1 MSKIPA
7 LTPRKIIVVL
17 EKAGFCFIR
26 QKGSHRMYMK
36 GKTML
41 VIPYHNK
48 DLKKGTIIKIIK
60 QTGLTLEEFLDLM

>member
-26 QKGSHRMYMK
+26 QKGSHRMYVK
-36 GKTML
+36 EKIML
-41 VIPYHNK
+41 IIPYHNK
-48 DLKKGTIIKIIK
+48 DLKKGTIIQIIK
-60 QTGLTLEEFLDLM
+60 QSGLTLEEFLDLV

>member
-1 MSKIPA
+1 
-7 LTPRKIIVVL
+7 
-17 EKAGFCFIR
+17 
-26 QKGSHRMYMK
+26 MYMK